1 MAASLP
7 FAPRPLA
14 GEGLSSW
21 VTRLAV
27 HNFVT
32 AAAFWSGLGCDDP
45 QDFAP
50 PDDLFDQLSEATRLD
65 ANELRRFF
73 APDLATIAA
82 PLALSRPAFIRGAA
96 CPACCRDAADKGGDH
111 FVSSSSASLWRVS
124 CPNHRVRLAGL
135 DGYGLILQD
144 GAARFAQEGLRIG
157 IGAIGLTGRP
167 AEFTL
172 AFEDAVMRALSG
184 QPPGSEWLPRTP
196 ATFLASATALIE
208 LVLWR
213 PGSTTTFA
221 HQFDEIRNGSAT
233 FSIGSDDQRRG
244 AALLADQSPRDRIN
258 VYAAVA
264 TLLARPHARS
274 HPFATLMRWNDPNSP
289 DPFAYA
295 FEEFDDRLR
304 AVVASR
310 LEAWPDCIATPAR
323 QALHKS

>member
-1 MAASLP
+1 MPSLP
-7 FAPRPLA
+7 FAPRPMA

-21 VTRLAV
+21 VARRAAN
-27 HNFVT
+27 NFVT
-32 AAAFWSGLGCDDP
+32 AADFWSGLGCDDP
-45 QDFAP
+45 QDLAP
-50 PDDLFDQLSEATRLD
+50 PDGLFDQLAEATRLD

-82 PLALSRPAFIRGAA
+82 PLVLSRPAFIRGAA
-96 CPACCRDAADKGGDH
+96 CPACCRDAADRGGDH
-111 FVSSSSASLWRVS
+111 FVSASSASLWRVS
-124 CPNHRVRLAGL
+124 CPEHRVRLAGL
-135 DGYGLILQD
+135 DGYGPILQD
-144 GAARFAQEGLRIG
+144 GAARFAHEGSRVS
-157 IGAIGLTGRP
+157 IGAPRLAGRP

-172 AFEDAVMRALSG
+172 AFEDAVIRALSG

-208 LVLWR
+208 VVLRR

-233 FSIGSDDQRRG
+233 FSIGSNDRRHG
-244 AALLADQSPRDRIN
+244 TALLADQGPRYRTN

-289 DPFAYA
+289 DSFAYA
-295 FEEFDDRLR
+295 FDEFDDRLG
-304 AVVASR
+304 AVLTGR
-310 LEAWPDCIATPAR
+310 LEAWPDCIATTAR
-323 QALHKS
+323 QALQRPL

>member
-1 MAASLP
+1 MPSLP

-21 VTRLAV
+21 VARLAA
-27 HNFVT
+27 HNFIT
-32 AAAFWSGLGCDDP
+32 AADFWSGLGCDAP

-50 PDDLFDQLSEATRLD
+50 SHGLFDQLSESTRLG

-73 APDLATIAA
+73 APAPATIAA
-82 PLALSRPAFIRGAA
+82 PLALSRPGFIRGAA

-111 FVSSSSASLWRVS
+111 FVSASSSSLWRVS
-124 CPNHRVRLAGL
+124 CPEHRVRLAGL

-144 GAARFAQEGLRIG
+144 GAARFAHEGSRIS
-157 IGAIGLTGRP
+157 IGATGLTGRP

-184 QPPGSEWLPRTP
+184 QPPGSDWLPRTP

-208 LVLWR
+208 VVLRR
-213 PGSTTTFA
+213 PRSTITFA

-233 FSIGSDDQRRG
+233 FSIGSNDQRHG
-244 AALLADQSPRDRIN
+244 TALLADQGPRDRMN

-274 HPFATLMRWNDPNSP
+274 HPFATLMRWNDQNSP
-289 DPFAYA
+289 NPFAYA
-295 FEEFDDRLR
+295 FDEFDDRLR
-304 AVVASR
+304 AVVAGR
-310 LEAWPDCIATPAR
+310 LKAWPDCIATPAR
-323 QALHKS
+323 EALHKS